1 MPFLQDIIH
10 KFEEG
15 GGMRYVR
22 WSLGVLAM
30 VLLVAGYN
38 LRAFH
43 NMSNQEAMD
52 AAQVGRHIAEG
63 KGFTTSFIRPFS
75 IFLVKRFNLSKGI
88 HEDPAQ
94 LKTDH
99 PDLAN
104 PPVYPL
110 LLAGL
115 MKVTGMK
122 HEVILNKRFWSA
134 GGAFLRYKPDFL
146 IAVMNQ
152 VFFLVAVYLA
162 FLLARRLFDPAVAWV
177 STVILLCTEVF
188 WKFTVSGLS
197 TSLLMLLVIALA
209 WLLVL
214 LEQESR
220 EPKRG
225 TGYGL
230 LLAGGIGA
238 VLAAGALTRYSL
250 GWLIVPGV
258 LFIALFGGRQ
268 RVTGALLALA
278 VFAAMVLP
286 WLVRNYAVSGTPLGL
301 AGYTLMENSQ
311 IFPGYKLQR
320 SLEPNY
326 SAFVGW
332 FSMFMWHKLF
342 LNLKPLLQ
350 DELPRLGGN
359 WIAAFFLVGLLI
371 SFRGEAARR
380 LRYFLLGALV
390 LLIFVQAM
398 SRTMI
403 SETTPDIN
411 GENLLI
417 LLLPLITIYG
427 VSLFFLLLDQL
438 ELQLMELRYLVI
450 GVFALIACLPM
461 FFVYLPPKPFPVVF
475 PPYDP
480 GAIQTVA
487 GWMKPNELI
496 MSDIPWAVAWYGGRQ
511 SVWLTLRVA
520 RDPEDPGASE
530 DFFALNDYIKPVKA
544 LYLTPVTID
553 RKFIS
558 EYFSSYEESWG
569 RFLLQTLVEKRVPQT
584 FPLGYAIELP
594 AAVPM
599 MPKPDDVQARL
610 DVLNRQINLL
620 ANKGRQILEDP
631 KVSAALEESPE
642 SAKALRTL
650 VALAEPRDFPLGSAP
665 VASQRQLEQIIMR
678 GQLILTDYPR
688 WNRQ

>member
-22 WSLGVLAM
+22 WSLGLLAM
-30 VLLVAGYN
+30 ILLVAGYN

-52 AAQVGRHIAEG
+52 AAQVARNLSEG
-63 KGFTTSFIRPFS
+63 KGFTTDFVRPFS
-75 IFLVKRFNLSKGI
+75 IFLVKRHNESKGVSD
-88 HEDPAQ
+88 DPAR
-94 LKTDH
+94 LKKDH

-115 MKVTGMK
+115 MKVTGME
-122 HEVILNKRFWSA
+122 HEVILNQRFWSA
-134 GGAFLRYKPDFL
+134 GGSFLRYKPDF
-146 IAVMNQ
+146 IISVFNQ
-152 VFFLVAVYLA
+152 VFFLVAVYLV

-177 STVILLCTEVF
+177 STVIILCTELF

-197 TSLLMLLVIALA
+197 TSWLMLLFVGLA

-214 LEQESR
+214 LEQEAR

-225 TGYGL
+225 PGYGL
-230 LLAGGIGA
+230 FLTGAIG
-238 VLAAGALTRYSL
+238 VLIGLCALTRYSMA
-250 GWLIVPGV
+250 WLIVPAV
-258 LFIALFGGRQ
+258 LFIALFGGKQ
-268 RVTGALLALA
+268 RVTGSLLVVA
-278 VFAAMVLP
+278 VFAAMLIP
-286 WLVRNYAVSGTPLGL
+286 WLARNYALSGAPFGI
-301 AGYTLMENSQ
+301 AGYALMENSQ
-311 IFPGYKLQR
+311 IFPGNKLHR

-326 SAFVGW
+326 SAFIGW

-342 LNLKPLLQ
+342 VNLRPIVQ
-350 DELPRLGGN
+350 SELPQLGGN
-359 WIAAFFLVGLLI
+359 WVAAFFLVGLMI
-371 SFRGEAARR
+371 TFRGDAARR
-380 LRYFLLGALV
+380 LRYFLLSTLA
-390 LLIFVQAM
+390 LLILVQAM
-398 SRTMI
+398 TKTML
-403 SETTPDIN
+403 SEASPDVN
-411 GENLLI
+411 SENLLV

-438 ELQLMELRYLVI
+438 ALEIIELRYLVI
-450 GVFALIACLPM
+450 SVFVFITCLPM
-461 FFVYLPPKPFPVVF
+461 LFVYLPPRPFPVVF

-480 GAIQTVA
+480 NAIQTVA
-487 GWMKPNELI
+487 RWMKPDELI
-496 MSDIPWAVAWYGGRQ
+496 MSDIPWAVAWYGDRQ
-511 SVWLTLRVA
+511 SVWMTLRAV
-520 RDPEDPGASE
+520 RDPEDPGMSE
-530 DFFALNDYIKPVKA
+530 DFFALNDYLKPVKA

-558 EYFSSYEESWG
+558 EYFSGFEESWG
-569 RFLLQTLVEKRVPQT
+569 RFLLQTLVEKRVPQS

-599 MPKPDDVQARL
+599 MPKPPDVQARL
-610 DVLNRQINLL
+610 DVLNRQINMI
-620 ANKGRQILEDP
+620 ANKGRQLLEDP
-631 KVSAALEESPE
+631 TVAAALKQSPQ
-642 SAKALRTL
+642 SAETVRSL

-665 VASQRQLEQIIMR
+665 VASQRQLEQLIMR

-688 WNRQ
+688 WTR